1 MYTFLFLQ
9 SKKNESQ
16 FGVQALRGT
25 LAGRGS
31 CSELNR
37 HKDALAGAGASSLS
51 ELWATRLWTYLFT
64 VKLPC
69 KAAAV
74 ESVPAQMSKTESSCT
89 QARSSELQYIKSFL
103 SRAK

>member
-37 HKDALAGAGASSLS
+37 HKDALAGARASSLQ
-51 ELWATRLWTYLFT
+51 EL
-64 VKLPC
+64 
-69 KAAAV
+69 
-74 ESVPAQMSKTESSCT
+74 
-89 QARSSELQYIKSFL
+89 
-103 SRAK
+103 